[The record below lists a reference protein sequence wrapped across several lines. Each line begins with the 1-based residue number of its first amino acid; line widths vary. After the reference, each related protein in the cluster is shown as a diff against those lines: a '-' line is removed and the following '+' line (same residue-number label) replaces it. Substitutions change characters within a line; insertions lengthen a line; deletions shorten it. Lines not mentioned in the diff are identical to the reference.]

1 MSRNL
6 RLGLYL
12 LAASVVVGSVGYV
25 VVEDFNVIDAVYMTV
40 ITITTVGFEEVGGP
54 LSDGGR
60 IWTMLVLMGGMGAA
74 LYTAFVGLEYLAE
87 TIAVGARAR
96 RRMEKALEHLKD
108 HVVLCG
114 FGRVGRTAFV
124 SLHNAGVPVAV
135 IDSSPEKVAIATQMG
150 AYAIEGDATYDDVL
164 ARAGVERARTVIPA
178 VAADSDNLVITL
190 SAKAMNPNVLI
201 VARAINEETEK
212 KLFRA
217 GADRVVA
224 PQLVGGERLATLAL
238 RPNVAEFVD
247 LVVTGRTL
255 EFQVEEFIVGEDAKV
270 VGKSLRALDL
280 RNTSGAMVL
289 AIGDGPQ
296 PQRISINP
304 DPDHVF
310 KAGQLVIGVGTESQ
324 LAALQSLVES

>member
-12 LAASVVVGSVGYV
+12 LAASLVIGSAGYI
-25 VVEDFNVIDAVYMTV
+25 VIEGFDVLDAVYMTV
-40 ITITTVGFEEVGGP
+40 ITITTVGFQEVSGP
-54 LSDGGR
+54 LSDAGR
-60 IWTMLVLMGGMGAA
+60 IWTIVVLVTGMGAA

-87 TIAVGARAR
+87 TIAVGTRAR
-96 RRMEKALEHLKD
+96 RRMEKTLEHLSG
-108 HVVLCG
+108 HIVLCG
-114 FGRVGRTAFV
+114 FGRVGRNTFI
-124 SLHNAGVPVAV
+124 SLNAAGTQVAV
-135 IDSSPEKVAIATQMG
+135 IDSNPEKVIAARAMG
-150 AYAIEGDATYDDVL
+150 AYALEGDATTDEML
-164 ARAGVERARTVIPA
+164 SRAGVERARVVIPA

-190 SAKAMNPNVLI
+190 SAKAMNPSVLV
-201 VARAINEETEK
+201 VARAISEETEK

-247 LVVTGRTL
+247 LVVSGRTL
-255 EFQVEEFIVGEDAKV
+255 EFQVEEFTVSDGAQVIGR
-270 VGKSLRALDL
+270 SLRDLDL

-296 PQRISINP
+296 RISINP

-310 KAGQLVIGVGTESQ
+310 AVGQLVIGVGTESQ
-324 LAALQSLVES
+324 LAALRSMIE

>member
-6 RLGLYL
+6 RLGLYV
-12 LAASVVVGSVGYV
+12 LASTVVIGSVGYMV
-25 VVEDFNVIDAVYMTV
+25 LEGLDPLDALYMTV
-40 ITITTVGFEEVGGP
+40 ITVTTVGYEEVSGP
-54 LSDGGR
+54 LSDVGR
-60 IWTMLVLMGGMGAA
+60 IWTMLVLTTGMGAA

-87 TIAVGARAR
+87 TIAVGTRSR
-96 RRMEKALEHLKD
+96 RRMEKTLEHLSG
-108 HVVLCG
+108 HIVLCG
-114 FGRVGRTAFV
+114 FGRVGRNAYI
-124 SLHNAGVPVAV
+124 SLRAAGKEVAV
-135 IDSSPEKVAIATQMG
+135 IDSSPEKVAAATAMG
-150 AYAIEGDATYDDVL
+150 AYAIEGDATSDDLL
-164 ARAGVERARTVIPA
+164 ARAGVERARVVIPA

-190 SAKAMNPNVLI
+190 SAKAMNPSVLV
-201 VARAINEETEK
+201 VARAISEETEK

-247 LVVTGRTL
+247 LVVSGRTL
-255 EFQVEEFIVGEDAKV
+255 EFQVEEFTVAEGAPVIGR
-270 VGKSLRALDL
+270 SLRDLDL

-296 PQRISINP
+296 RISINP

-310 KAGQLVIGVGTESQ
+310 AVGQLVIGVGTDSQ
-324 LAALQSLVES
+324 LAVLRSMIE